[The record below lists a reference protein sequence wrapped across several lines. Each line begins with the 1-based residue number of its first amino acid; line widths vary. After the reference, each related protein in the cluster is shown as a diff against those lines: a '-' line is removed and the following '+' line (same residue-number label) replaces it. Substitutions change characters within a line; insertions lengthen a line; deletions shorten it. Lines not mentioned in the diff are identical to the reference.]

1 MKDNEKIAGLIL
13 SLNSPNI
20 IYIGSSIQLHNPRRV
35 VDSTHKKKY
44 FAATF
49 VIDGVLATK
58 KFKHDKIYRIGDV
71 ALRFFITASH
81 NRCIQIKAAK
91 DVEISF
97 SRLEYSS
104 ENIRE
109 GM

>member
-1 MKDNEKIAGLIL
+1 MKDNEKIKGLIL

-20 IYIGSSIQLHNPRRV
+20 IFIGDTIQLHNPRRISDV
-35 VDSTHKKKY
+35 ENKKKY

-49 VIDGVLATK
+49 VINGVLATK
-58 KFKHDKIYRIGDV
+58 KFECDKIYYIDNV
-71 ALRFFITASH
+71 SLRFFITGSN
-81 NRCIQIKAAK
+81 NRCVQIKADNQIPIK
-91 DVEISF
+91 H

-104 ENIRE
+104 ENIKE